1 MKRLFFFISILS
13 AVAFAASCSD
23 DDSFTTSP
31 SDILT
36 FSQDTVKLDTV
47 FSTVPTSTYTF
58 WVYNRSSDGLRLS
71 QVRLLRGNQT
81 GFRVNVDGT
90 FLDNTQ
96 GSQVNNLE
104 IRKGDS
110 IRVFVELTSSMNNSD
125 EPQLVEDNLLFRLES
140 GVEQKVCLQ
149 AYSWDA
155 VLCDSVIIKSDSI
168 ISSSKPV
175 VIRGGLKVNETATL
189 TIESPTKLYFRNG
202 AGVDVYGRL
211 VVRGNSSGGDVV
223 FRGDRTD
230 RMFDYLPYDR
240 VSGQWRGIRIY
251 SSSTG
256 NSISNADIHSSDYG
270 ILCDSA
276 AFDSLSVRL
285 ALENVTIHNC
295 KGTGLEAHN
304 SNISLVNC
312 QITNTL
318 GDCVAVYG
326 GQALIVYCTLAQFY
340 PFSADRGAA
349 LRFSNFYDDY
359 DLPLYLMECHN
370 TLITG
375 YADDVIYGE
384 VKDSTVAFGYYFSN
398 CIIRSPDPRDNED
411 AEYNED
417 LFNNVTWESPEDTIE
432 GKKHFRNIDEDNL
445 YYDFHLDSLSTA
457 RGKAWV
463 TGLFPLDRDGNPRG
477 DTPDVGCYQY
487 VASKEE

>member
-1 MKRLFFFISILS
+1 MTVTS
-13 AVAFAASCSD
+13 SCTD

-31 SDILT
+31 SDMLT
-36 FSQDTVKLDTV
+36 FSRDTVRLDTV
-47 FSTVPTSTYTF
+47 FSTVPTSTHTF
-58 WVYNRSSDGLRLS
+58 WVYNHSSDGLRLS
-71 QVRLLRGNQT
+71 QVRLLRGNQS

-96 GSQVNNLE
+96 GSQVSNLE

-110 IRVFVELTSSMNNSD
+110 IRVFVELTSSMTNSD

-140 GVEQKVCLQ
+140 GVEQRVCLQ

-155 VLCDSVIIKSDSI
+155 LLCDSVIIKSDSI
-168 ISSSKPV
+168 ISTSKPI
-175 VIRGGLKVNETATL
+175 VIRGGLKVEDGATL
-189 TIESPTKLYFRNG
+189 TINAPAALYFRNG

-211 VVRGNSSGGDVV
+211 VVGANGVGENVV
-223 FRGDRTD
+223 FRGERTD

-240 VSGQWRGIRIY
+240 VSGQWKGIRIHE
-251 SSSTG
+251 SSTG
-256 NSISNADIHSSDYG
+256 NRISNADIHSADYG
-270 ILCDSA
+270 IICDSA
-276 AFDSLSVRL
+276 AFDSLSLRL

-295 KGTGLEAHN
+295 KGPGLESHN
-304 SNISLVNC
+304 SNISIINC

-349 LRFSNFYDDY
+349 LRFTNFYEDS

-370 TLITG
+370 SLITG

-384 VKDSTVAFGYYFSN
+384 VKDSTVAYGYYFSN
-398 CIIRSPDPRDNED
+398 CIIRSPDPRDDKD
-411 AEYNED
+411 ANYNEEI
-417 LFNNVTWESPEDTIE
+417 FNNVTWESPEDSIE
-432 GKKHFRNIDEDNL
+432 GTKHFRIIDEDNL
-445 YYDFHLDSLSTA
+445 FYDFHLDSLSTA
-457 RGKAWV
+457 RGKAWR

-477 DTPDVGCYQY
+477 DSPDVGCYQY
-487 VASKEE
+487 VVK